1 MSPLEFEAK
10 KIALKQDS
18 NGFVLTLAVHP
29 DEAPEELL
37 RDFVGARYV
46 VVMVRIL
53 DDETKLLYKNR
64 VSQAAVLCKKLDFQ
78 MWLDVDSEAQAAA
91 ELCKRLEIKSRSELN
106 GNKKAQ
112 ELFDL
117 MVKEYNDADFF

>member
-1 MSPLEFEAK
+1 M
-10 KIALKQDS
+10 
-18 NGFVLTLAVHP
+18 
-29 DEAPEELL
+29 
-37 RDFVGARYV
+37 

-64 VSQAAVLCKKLDFQ
+64 VSQAAVLCKKMAFQ
-78 MWLDVDSEAQAAA
+78 MWLGANSELTAVE

-112 ELFDL
+112 ERFDQL
-117 MVKEYNDADFF
+117 VKEYNDADFF

>member
-64 VSQAAVLCKKLDFQ
+64 VSQAAVCVRS
-78 MWLDVDSEAQAAA
+78 WT
-91 ELCKRLEIKSRSELN
+91 SRC
-106 GNKKAQ
+106 G
-112 ELFDL
+112 
-117 MVKEYNDADFF
+117 

>member
-1 MSPLEFEAK
+1 
-10 KIALKQDS
+10 
-18 NGFVLTLAVHP
+18 
-29 DEAPEELL
+29 
-37 RDFVGARYV
+37 
-46 VVMVRIL
+46 
-53 DDETKLLYKNR
+53 
-64 VSQAAVLCKKLDFQ
+64 
-78 MWLDVDSEAQAAA
+78 MWLDVDSEAKAAA